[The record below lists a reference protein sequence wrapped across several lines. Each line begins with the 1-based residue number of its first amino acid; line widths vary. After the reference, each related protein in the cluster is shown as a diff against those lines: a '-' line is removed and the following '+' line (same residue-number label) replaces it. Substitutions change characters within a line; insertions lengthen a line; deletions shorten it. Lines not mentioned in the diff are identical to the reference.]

1 MLNTSTFIGY
11 ICTDPVFTG
20 KDDIQYCKF
29 VLAVPRDYKTE
40 SGDRPADFIS
50 CVVFGVSA
58 ELIYTN
64 FSKGKKICVSGR
76 MESSKYVGSDGNN
89 RYDTSLKVKKWY
101 YEEPKPSTFEDL
113 KALVEG

>member
-29 VLAVPRDYKTE
+29 VLAVPRDYKNDDDT
-40 SGDRPADFIS
+40 RPSDFIS
-50 CVVFGVSA
+50 CVAFGVTA
-58 ELIYTN
+58 ENIYTN

-76 MESSKYVGSDGNN
+76 MESSKYVGADGNN
-89 RYDTSLKVKKWY
+89 HYDTSLKIQRWY
-101 YEEPKPSTFEDL
+101 FEEPKPPTIEDL
-113 KALVEG
+113 KAALEG